1 MYSRPHALRGGKNQP
16 DRLCQL
22 GTVEM
27 AQRVRALTTMPEGM
41 SLIPRTNMVK
51 ERNDSHSL
59 FSDHHCGVQEH
70 AYPHPK

>member
-1 MYSRPHALRGGKNQP
+1 MYSGPHALRGRKNQP
-16 DRLCQL
+16 DRLCRL

-27 AQRVRALTTMPEGM
+27 AKQVRALTTTPKDM
-41 SLIPRTNMVK
+41 IMVK